1 MKYNLKKDHEE
12 IKKQIK
18 EWEIE
23 MDLSVD
29 SLLNILEKYGDIEI
43 NKNGED
49 KSIYLLDL
57 INALEGLSHEMM
69 AINI

>member
-1 MKYNLKKDHEE
+1 MNKKEYTTKKDLEG

-23 MDLSVD
+23 LDKIVSTLYNEGSFELACKVD
-29 SLLNILEKYGDIEI
+29 E
-43 NKNGED
+43 
-49 KSIYLLDL
+49 
-57 INALEGLSHEMM
+57 LSHEMM

>member
-1 MKYNLKKDHEE
+1 VNKKEYTTKKDLEG

-23 MDLSVD
+23 LDKIVSTLYNEGSFELACKVD
-29 SLLNILEKYGDIEI
+29 E
-43 NKNGED
+43 
-49 KSIYLLDL
+49 
-57 INALEGLSHEMM
+57 LSHEMM